1 MSRIILPMTEVKT
14 NVLMT
19 VTFGNSNYQNGGI
32 FYEYSKEILDRNG
45 CLHYNNM
52 VFIIFHHIDYL

>member
-1 MSRIILPMTEVKT
+1 MTGVKT

-32 FYEYSKEILDRNG
+32 FYEYSKEILDRND
-45 CLHYNNM
+45 CLHHNNM
-52 VFIIFHHIDYL
+52 GFIILYHMDYL